1 VDFQTTQPVDVGTAH
16 RDRLI
21 FLSGRVAVGLVAV
34 GLAAGGLV
42 GVCWGAGRF
51 RCGGC
56 LRSG

>member
-1 VDFQTTQPVDVGTAH
+1 MDFQTTQPVDVGTAH

-21 FLSGRVAVGLVAV
+21 FLSGRVAVGL
-34 GLAAGGLV
+34 AAGGLV

>member
-1 VDFQTTQPVDVGTAH
+1 MDFQTTEPVDVGTAH

-21 FLSGRVAVGLVAV
+21 FLSGRVAVG
-34 GLAAGGLV
+34 GLV